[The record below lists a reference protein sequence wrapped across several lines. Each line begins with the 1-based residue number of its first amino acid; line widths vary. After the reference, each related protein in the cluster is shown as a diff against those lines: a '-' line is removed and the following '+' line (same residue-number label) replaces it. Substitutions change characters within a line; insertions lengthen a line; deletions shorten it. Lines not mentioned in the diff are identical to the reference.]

1 MERYTLTFEGRSM
14 LRRMESRVS
23 TDASFL
29 TEDFK
34 ILEFLYEHGAATV
47 DEIVDYTGLTRSQ
60 LVNRLFGIMRRG
72 YIEAL
77 AGH

>member
-1 MERYTLTFEGRSM
+1 MERYTLTFEGLAM
-14 LRRMESRVS
+14 LRRMESRVA
-23 TDASFL
+23 TDASFR
-29 TEDFK
+29 TEDYQ
-34 ILEFLYEHGAATV
+34 ILEFLYENGAATI
-47 DEIVDYTGLTRSQ
+47 DEIVDYIGVTRAE

>member
-34 ILEFLYEHGAATV
+34 ILEFLYENGAATV

-77 AGH
+77 ASH